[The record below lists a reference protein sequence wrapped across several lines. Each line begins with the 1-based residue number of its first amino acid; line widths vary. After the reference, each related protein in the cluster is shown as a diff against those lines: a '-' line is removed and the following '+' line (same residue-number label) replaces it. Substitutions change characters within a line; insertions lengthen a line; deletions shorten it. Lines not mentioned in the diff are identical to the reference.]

1 MTTLNPIEA
10 EYLCNDTVRAFM
22 DGTGSL
28 QQFPGL
34 LRRVIDD
41 RLWECRQVPGHGIVG
56 LPNLRALVTSKPK
69 LGWGEDPAKI
79 EAVIRDDAEL
89 LALWR
94 EAMTPAKHKR
104 HAPGVDG
111 DNITISHER
120 GTSRAYT
127 LSRLK
132 RDRPDLFA
140 LVTAGTL
147 SAHRAAI
154 TAGFRTEKTPIEHV
168 EHWWA
173 KCSAD
178 QRCAW
183 LAANKGRG

>member
-89 LALWR
+89 LVLWNQAMALGQGTR
-94 EAMTPAKHKR
+94 T
-104 HAPGVDG
+104 DLT
-111 DNITISHER
+111 DNITKVKTQT